1 MNRRARQLPAEYK
14 LKVAKVDREFHG
26 SVPGEVGPLQERLES
41 LGELLCL
48 CVGAFGDISA
58 DLERLIG
65 AIAESRA
72 LFLSR
77 ERGRPLSDKAGL
89 ILCQHR
95 RVLSVVFVR
104 VQAACLVA
112 RMGHLGEAAQGCAAR
127 RDVAKA
133 EAKRLRE
140 EAAAFH
146 SAHMR
151 GRGRWTGAGGRGG

>member
-1 MNRRARQLPAEYK
+1 MNSRARQLPAEYK
-14 LKVAKVDREFHG
+14 AKVANIDWEFHG
-26 SVPGEVGPLQERLES
+26 TVPGEVGPLQERLES
-41 LGELLCL
+41 LGQLLCL
-48 CVGAFGDISA
+48 CVGAFGDVSA

-65 AIAESRA
+65 AIADSRA

-77 ERGRPLSDKAGL
+77 ERGRPLSDREAGH
-89 ILCQHR
+89 ILSQHR

-104 VQAACLVA
+104 VQATCLVA

-140 EAAAFH
+140 EAFAFH

-151 GRGRWTGAGGRGG
+151 GRGRWTAGGGQ

>member
-1 MNRRARQLPAEYK
+1 MGTHSQ
-14 LKVAKVDREFHG
+14 
-26 SVPGEVGPLQERLES
+26 SV
-41 LGELLCL
+41 
-48 CVGAFGDISA
+48 I
-58 DLERLIG
+58 
-65 AIAESRA
+65 
-72 LFLSR
+72 LS
-77 ERGRPLSDKAGL
+77 
-89 ILCQHR
+89 QHR

-127 RDVAKA
+127 RDIAKA

-151 GRGRWTGAGGRGG
+151 GRGRWAAAGGR